1 MPSSIAWIAILLL
14 TFQPTTARPP
24 AEDDFECDP
33 GFWFDN
39 EMDVCNRNMCQCPNG
54 SPVHTDACPKHKMN
68 VCLTCNDLYYLDDYD
83 TCQLLSSLP
92 QEEEV
97 ARKSVPKVV
106 CRNGNFRKKNLTLVD
121 WLETDEFLSCT
132 DLLLSVRVGNNG
144 DHGAKAIAAA
154 LIRAGAQSNL
164 QNLVMTG
171 GAITDD
177 GAEWLAAAIGGP
189 VPEYED
195 EVRASSLACWY
206 LCATCSSDPP
216 VERGCDWIGLGGRSN
231 GLFFFIVLFFH

>member
-1 MPSSIAWIAILLL
+1 MFSITWIAILLL

-24 AEDDFECDP
+24 VEDEFECDP

-97 ARKSVPKVV
+97 ARKTVPKVV
-106 CRNGNFRKKNLTLVD
+106 CRNGNFRKKNLTF
-121 WLETDEFLSCT
+121 LEENISGNEILEF
-132 DLLLSVRVGNNG
+132 V
-144 DHGAKAIAAA
+144 
-154 LIRAGAQSNL
+154 
-164 QNLVMTG
+164 
-171 GAITDD
+171 
-177 GAEWLAAAIGGP
+177 
-189 VPEYED
+189 
-195 EVRASSLACWY
+195 
-206 LCATCSSDPP
+206 
-216 VERGCDWIGLGGRSN
+216 GLGFVDVYVCQ
-231 GLFFFIVLFFH
+231 LCPVLSHTLHDLGQIEICPL